1 MKKIVFF
8 ASVFAVIGFTSC
20 TQQERA
26 KSFGGKITINLPAG
40 QELVN
45 ATWKNSDLWYLTKQS
60 DSTFNPAVYTFKES
74 SNFGM
79 MEGEVTF
86 IESK

>member
-1 MKKIVFF
+1 MKKILLF

-26 KSFGGKITINLPAG
+26 KQFGGSVTVNLPSG
-40 QELVN
+40 QKLVN
-45 ATWKNSDLWYLTKQS
+45 ATWKDTDLWYLTEEG
-60 DSTFNPAVYTFKES
+60 DSTFQPKRYTFKES
-74 SNFGM
+74 STYGM
-79 MEGEVTF
+79 MEGSVTF